1 MKFKNFLAVACLLV
15 GGQCFTQSLP
25 YKNPSLPIEARV
37 KDLLSRM
44 TPQEKFWQ
52 LFMIPGD
59 LDKATPDQYKNGL
72 FGFQVSAGSAGAGDA
87 AQQLLSYN
95 QDQQS
100 ATGFVKKINS
110 IQHYFVEK
118 TRLGIPLIF
127 FDEALHGLVRS
138 DATSFP
144 QSIGLAA
151 TFDTAMM
158 REVSNAIAD
167 DSRQRGIRQIL
178 TPVVNLATDVRWGR
192 TEETYGED
200 PFLASEMGVVFV
212 SSFEKKNIIT
222 TPKHFVANVGAGGR
236 DSYPIHADERYLEET
251 VLQPFK
257 ACFTRGGSRSVMT
270 AYNALNG
277 EACTANSWLLIDKL
291 KKQWGFKGFV
301 VSDAGATGG
310 TYVLHHT
317 AKDYPES
324 GAQAISS
331 GLDVIFQTDYS
342 HYKLFDPPFYDG
354 RIKQQRIDDA
364 VARVLRA
371 KFELGLFEH
380 PYADEQ
386 AAAKAEGHK
395 AIAKQAALE
404 SFVLLKNEK
413 KILPLS
419 TSIKNIAVIGED
431 ATEARLGGYS
441 GPGVGKVSLLQGL
454 KERLG
459 AATGIAYAPGPG
471 RRNEAWDIVA
481 PGLLWHREGAV
492 LKPGLSFKVFDNIKL
507 EGRPVA
513 AGTDAAVNKL
523 WTLSRPAA
531 RLQQDF
537 YSVQWEGIIKLDST
551 GIYKI
556 GLNGNDGFR
565 LYVNDRLIIDNWK
578 KESYRTLLVPQAFE
592 KDKEYKLKIEYYE
605 PVGNGKIQLVLEKH
619 DDRNDKIKEAVAC
632 AERADVAI
640 VAAGIE
646 EGEFRDRAM
655 LSLPGEQEQL
665 IKAIAKTGKPVIV
678 VLIGGSAV
686 TMNNWLDDAG
696 SILMAWYPGEEGG
709 HALAAALTGDYNP
722 AGRLPVTFPLHEA
735 QLPLVYNHEPTGRG
749 DDYVNLS
756 GRPLFPFGFGLSYTT
771 FEYSNLKLDKNTI
784 NRSGSA
790 QVRFTIKNT
799 GTTNG
804 DEIPQLYIKQNY
816 SSLTQPVLAL
826 KGFQRVHIAAG
837 ASKEVVFKITPE
849 LLQMLN
855 KQMKWVVEPGDF
867 SVMIGASSSDIR
879 LRTVLKVE

>member
-1 MKFKNFLAVACLLV
+1 M
-15 GGQCFTQSLP
+15 LP
-25 YKNPSLPIEARV
+25 YKNPQLPIDARV
-37 KDLLSRM
+37 NDLLGRM
-44 TPQEKFWQ
+44 TPQEKSWQ

-59 LDKATPDQYKNGL
+59 LDKATPNQYKNGL
-72 FGFQVSAGSAGAGDA
+72 FGFQVSAGGAGAGDA
-87 AQQLLSYN
+87 AQQMLRYN
-95 QDQQS
+95 QGQQN
-100 ATGFVKKINS
+100 AVDFVKKLNS
-110 IQHYFVEK
+110 IQYYFVEK

-158 REVSNAIAD
+158 RRVSNAIAD
-167 DSRQRGIRQIL
+167 DARLRGIRQIL

-200 PFLASEMGVVFV
+200 PFLSSEMGVVFV

-251 VLQPFK
+251 FLRPFK

-277 EACTANSWLLIDKL
+277 EACTANGWLLTDKL

-301 VSDAGATGG
+301 ISDAGATGG

-331 GLDVIFQTDYS
+331 GLDVIFQTDYN
-342 HYKLFDPPFYDG
+342 HYKLFAPPFYDG
-354 RIKQQRIDDA
+354 RIQQKRIDDA

-380 PYADEQ
+380 PYADDQ
-386 AAAKAEGHK
+386 RAAKAASHK
-395 AIAKQAALE
+395 AVAKQAALE

-413 KILPLS
+413 NILPLS
-419 TSIKNIAVIGED
+419 KNIKSIAVIGED
-431 ATEARLGGYS
+431 AVEARLGGYS
-441 GPGVGKVSLLQGL
+441 GPGIGKVSLLQGL
-454 KERLG
+454 KEKLG
-459 AATGIAYAPGPG
+459 ATTVIDYAPGPG
-471 RRNEAWDIVA
+471 RRDQAWDIAA
-481 PGLLWHREGAV
+481 PDILWHREGAV
-492 LKPGLSFKVFDNIKL
+492 LKPGLLFKVFNNIKL
-507 EGRPVA
+507 EGTPVET
-513 AGTDAAVNKL
+513 GIDGSVNKL
-523 WTLSRPAA
+523 WTLSRPTA

-537 YSVQWEGIIKLDST
+537 YSVQWEGIIKPDSSGT
-551 GIYKI
+551 YKI
-556 GLNGNDGFR
+556 GLSGNDGFR
-565 LYVNDRLIIDNWK
+565 LYINDQLVIDNWK
-578 KESYRTLLVPQAFE
+578 KESYRTLLAPYAFE
-592 KDKEYKLKIEYYE
+592 KDKVYKLKIEYYE
-605 PVGNGKIQLVLEKH
+605 PVGNGKIQLVLEKG
-619 DDRNDKIKEAVAC
+619 DDRDNKIKEAVAC
-632 AERADVAI
+632 AEKTDVVVI
-640 VAAGIE
+640 AAGIE

-655 LSLPGEQEQL
+655 LSLPGQQEQL

-678 VLIGGSAV
+678 VLIGGSAI
-686 TMNNWLDDAG
+686 TMNNWMDDAG
-696 SILMAWYPGEEGG
+696 GILMAWYPGEEGG

-722 AGRLPVTFPLHEA
+722 AGRLPITFPLHEA

-771 FEYSNLKLDKNTI
+771 FEYSNLKIDKNTI
-784 NRSGSA
+784 RHNGSA
-790 QVRFTIKNT
+790 LVRFTIKNT
-799 GTTNG
+799 GTKDG
-804 DEIPQLYIKQNY
+804 DEVPQLYIRQNY
-816 SSLTQPVLAL
+816 SSVTQPVLSL
-826 KGFQRVHIAAG
+826 KGFQRLRIAAG

-849 LLQMLN
+849 LLQILN
-855 KQMKWVVEPGDF
+855 KQMKWVVESGDF
-867 SVMIGASSSDIR
+867 SVMIGASAADIR
-879 LRTVLKVE
+879 LRTTLTVQ